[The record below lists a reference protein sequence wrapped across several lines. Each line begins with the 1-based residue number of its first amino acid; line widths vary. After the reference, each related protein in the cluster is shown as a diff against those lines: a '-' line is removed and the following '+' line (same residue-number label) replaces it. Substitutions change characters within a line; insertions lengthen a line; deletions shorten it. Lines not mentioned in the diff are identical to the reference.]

1 MLRWLALAGLGACT
15 YPVKEFSPPFGCLD
29 DPPPTTAK
37 QSVIIGGSVLDAAEL
52 TPIGGVS
59 LTLLNNALTEIDG
72 PTQSAADGTFQLTL
86 PLGGAPFE
94 REYVKAEVAGYVTS
108 FAANPRP
115 IIDDFSFPYGLVS
128 IANANRVAQ
137 ATTGEGALPPGTG
150 TVFVTVR
157 DCNDQ
162 PVSGATITTD
172 SGKRVFY
179 FANVDPSNVPTAT
192 TARGVAMI
200 TDLTAATITITVQAG
215 AETYRPQTY
224 RVEPDAF
231 TQFDIT
237 P

>member
-1 MLRWLALAGLGACT
+1 MRWAVLATLGACT
-15 YPVKEFSPPFGCLD
+15 YPEKEFSPPFGCID
-29 DPPPTTAK
+29 DPPPTTTK
-37 QSVIIGGSVLDAAEL
+37 QSVVIGGNVIDAAEL

-59 LTLLNNALTEIDG
+59 LTLLNNALADIDG
-72 PTQSAADGTFQLTL
+72 PTQSAADGGFQLTL

-94 REYVKAEVAGYVTS
+94 REYVKAEVTGYVTS

-115 IIDDFSFPYGLVS
+115 ITNDFSFPYGLVS
-128 IANANRVAQ
+128 VANANRVAQ
-137 ATTGEGALPPGTG
+137 ATTGAAQLPPGTG

-179 FANVDPSNVPTAT
+179 FAGVDPSNVPTAT

-200 TDLTAATITITVQAG
+200 TDLTGTTVTLTVQAG
-215 AETYRPQTY
+215 DETYRPQTY
-224 RVEPDAF
+224 RVAPDTF

>member
-1 MLRWLALAGLGACT
+1 MRWLALVALGACT
-15 YPVKEFSPPFGCLD
+15 YPEKEFSPPFGCID
-29 DPPPTTAK
+29 DPPPTTTK
-37 QSVIIGGSVLDAAEL
+37 QSVVIGGNVIDAAEL

-59 LTLLNNALTEIDG
+59 LTLLNNALAEIDG
-72 PTQSAADGTFQLTL
+72 PTQSAADGRFQLTL

-108 FAANPRP
+108 LAANPRP
-115 IIDDFSFPYGLVS
+115 ITDDFSFPYGLVS
-128 IANANRVAQ
+128 LANANRVAQ
-137 ATTGEGALPPGTG
+137 ATTGGMQLPPGTG

-179 FANVDPSNVPTAT
+179 FAGVDPSNVPTAT

-200 TDLTAATITITVQAG
+200 TDLTATTITLDVQVG
-215 AETYRPQTY
+215 GETYRPQTY